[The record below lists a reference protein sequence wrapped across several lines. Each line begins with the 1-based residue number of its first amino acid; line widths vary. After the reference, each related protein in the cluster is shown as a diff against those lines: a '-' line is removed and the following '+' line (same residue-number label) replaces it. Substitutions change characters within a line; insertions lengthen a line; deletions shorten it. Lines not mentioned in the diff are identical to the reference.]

1 MKHTQS
7 ICTLALALS
16 MAAALCAPA
25 LAAQEEETWTRS
37 EAGGKYVTLRL
48 SYPDG
53 PELSYIQEQAL
64 AARYADT
71 GEPIALTSV
80 LYDTALF
87 VTVPTENAGRPI
99 EVYQATPARF
109 DDCANEYTLPL
120 GTQVLHARGI
130 VRGTGNGNLSPNSAL
145 TRAEAFTLIVRLL
158 DLPAPGDADWQGIGD
173 KTWFSDVS
181 ADAWYY
187 DTAAAALAAGIAAE
201 GETVDIT
208 DGLAADGTY
217 TYEDTDGGTTVR
229 VTVYPDEDHPG
240 EWAYTLTIDDPAI
253 LEDGGETTITSYGST
268 ADGSVSGGDVT
279 ASFWEPQENAE

>member
-1 MKHTQS
+1 M
-7 ICTLALALS
+7 LF
-16 MAAALCAPA
+16 
-25 LAAQEEETWTRS
+25 RS
-37 EAGGKYVTLRL
+37 
-48 SYPDG
+48 
-53 PELSYIQEQAL
+53 
-64 AARYADT
+64 
-71 GEPIALTSV
+71 
-80 LYDTALF
+80 
-87 VTVPTENAGRPI
+87 
-99 EVYQATPARF
+99 RF

-120 GTQVLHARGI
+120 GTQVLNARGI
-130 VRGTGNGNLSPNSAL
+130 VRGTGKGNLSPSSAL

-158 DLPAPGDADWQGIGD
+158 DLPVPGDENWQGVGN

-181 ADAWYY
+181 PDAWYY

-279 ASFWEPQENAE
+279 ANFWEPQENAE